1 MPVHVLYETP
11 ISTQQGKAMEVSRLG
26 RTVPGEEIKSAI
38 TLCFRLLQYKSLT
51 PEQALA
57 IEKFLAGKDV

>member
-1 MPVHVLYETP
+1 
-11 ISTQQGKAMEVSRLG
+11 MEVPRLG
-26 RTVPGEEIKSAI
+26 RTVPGKEIKSAI
-38 TLCFRLLQYKSLT
+38 KHCFRLLQYKSLT